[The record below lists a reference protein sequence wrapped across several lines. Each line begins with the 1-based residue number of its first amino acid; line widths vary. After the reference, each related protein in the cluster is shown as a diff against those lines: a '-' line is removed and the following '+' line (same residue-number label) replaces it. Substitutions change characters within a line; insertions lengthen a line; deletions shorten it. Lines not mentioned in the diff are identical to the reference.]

1 MRKGLVLSGPGITLV
16 SVWGIWICGLL
27 DTRQVSQYLFTHFT
41 VHNELNYT
49 IVSDIGCIM
58 REGEYLCAGNDVDD
72 ATSQATKGRHV
83 TR

>member
-1 MRKGLVLSGPGITLV
+1 MRKGLVLSGPRITPM
-16 SVWGIWICGLL
+16 SVMRVWICGLL

-41 VHNELNYT
+41 VHNKLNYT

-58 REGEYLCAGNDVDD
+58 REGEYLCDGNDVDM

>member
-1 MRKGLVLSGPGITLV
+1 M
-16 SVWGIWICGLL
+16 
-27 DTRQVSQYLFTHFT
+27 FTHFT

-58 REGEYLCAGNDVDD
+58 REGEYLCDGNDVDM

-83 TR
+83 TS

>member
-1 MRKGLVLSGPGITLV
+1 MRKGIVLSGPGTTPV
-16 SVWGIWICGLL
+16 SVLRVWICGLL

-58 REGEYLCAGNDVDD
+58 REGEYLCDGNDVDM